1 MTYVQTVTGRIP
13 AEKMGFTLP
22 HEHIFWDL
30 SFYLPKDLDKTDE
43 TDERKQPVCPENL
56 AQMRYHLT
64 DYPDNVVQQDE
75 SIALKELLW
84 YKQAGGVTICD
95 NGCYGLKC
103 DPVKL
108 RDVSE
113 KSGVYILRGTGTYQ
127 DQTIP
132 PEIAKLDVD
141 ALAALF
147 IKEIR
152 EGIGDTGVRCGF
164 IGEIGIVSSASERSM
179 RSLAAAAIA
188 QKETHAAITIHQPGL
203 EHCADVLFRV
213 ITDNGGDLNK
223 TVMCHCDPF
232 LSEPEYLDHIAKSG
246 AYTSF
251 DFFGLEAVLGGNYWL
266 PTDLDRI
273 VGIKKQIECGN
284 VERILLSHDTVY
296 KCMLRQYGGFG
307 YEHIGKHIL
316 PFMRLQGYQE
326 EWLKQMT
333 VENPKNVFSFEE

>member
-1 MTYVQTVTGRIP
+1 M
-13 AEKMGFTLP
+13 
-22 HEHIFWDL
+22 
-30 SFYLPKDLDKTDE
+30 
-43 TDERKQPVCPENL
+43 
-56 AQMRYHLT
+56 
-64 DYPDNVVQQDE
+64 
-75 SIALKELLW
+75 
-84 YKQAGGVTICD
+84 
-95 NGCYGLKC
+95 
-103 DPVKL
+103 
-108 RDVSE
+108 
-113 KSGVYILRGTGTYQ
+113 
-127 DQTIP
+127 
-132 PEIAKLDVD
+132 D

-326 EWLKQMT
+326 KWLNRMT